1 MVGLR
6 VKFLIFLGS
15 SAVER
20 SAVNRLVAGSNPA
33 RGVFM
38 SLKSCKVTYL
48 VTFLCLCLGSER
60 KCLEEWWYLVQFY
73 GSVIRLLVKYSSI
86 FLPIL
91 RLKKRPL
98 FLEVFFKVLLN
109 HVYPCFH
116 WFSKTTP
123 THIYKLRHIFF
134 FCERDNRMLLNCHMS
149 QLLIK
154 SLKNTLI
161 FWIGAFSDQKL
172 MCEEFSEVIDLT
184 VKVSN

>member
-1 MVGLR
+1 M
-6 VKFLIFLGS
+6 
-15 SAVER
+15 
-20 SAVNRLVAGSNPA
+20 
-33 RGVFM
+33 
-38 SLKSCKVTYL
+38 
-48 VTFLCLCLGSER
+48 TFLCLCLGSER

-86 FLPIL
+86 FLSLL
-91 RLKKRPL
+91 RFKKRPL

-123 THIYKLRHIFF
+123 THIYKLCHIFF

-149 QLLIK
+149 QLLKK

-172 MCEEFSEVIDLT
+172 VCEQFSELSNLNL
-184 VKVSN
+184 KVLNYCSINY